1 MIPPTGAARSMERPA
16 DQHLTNTRTEQ
27 AAENQTMAALLTPPC
42 CLFVVCIRLACL
54 RNVNQPGGGLF
65 PTSREGYANLCLWA
79 DVPDMQRC
87 LQAGGACLATES
99 SVGLF
104 VEVMLILFPAHRAR
118 LAPSFAIFRRL
129 ERFALYMGFICS
141 SHFAIIL
148 VPVSRDSK
156 IWSVLG
162 VPYERAVLYHTFA
175 GHLAFTTLV
184 LHALL
189 FVVYWLWTEGWD
201 HAVRQSI
208 HAPAEKHHHGL
219 DIPMGWMAFM
229 CAIPMWITSL
239 NFVRRRF
246 YSLFKLA
253 HFLFIG
259 VFVFAAMHVRAGL
272 TVSRFFLFSLGLRRK
287 AFGERGVPPGMHYYA
302 GRAASADSCS
312 SCTP

>member
-1 MIPPTGAARSMERPA
+1 
-16 DQHLTNTRTEQ
+16 
-27 AAENQTMAALLTPPC
+27 
-42 CLFVVCIRLACL
+42 
-54 RNVNQPGGGLF
+54 
-65 PTSREGYANLCLWA
+65 
-79 DVPDMQRC
+79 
-87 LQAGGACLATES
+87 
-99 SVGLF
+99 
-104 VEVMLILFPAHRAR
+104 
-118 LAPSFAIFRRL
+118 
-129 ERFALYMGFICS
+129 MGFICS

-156 IWSVLG
+156 IWSALG

-189 FVVYWLWTEGWD
+189 FVVYWIWTEGWD

-239 NFVRRRF
+239 NYVRRRF

-259 VFVFAAMHVRAGL
+259 VFVFAAMHVSFVDRTVFPPLVFRFPPKGPPKGVWKSVHKPRVGIILVGGL
-272 TVSRFFLFSLGLRRK
+272 HTSPVLQ
-287 AFGERGVPPGMHYYA
+287 V
-302 GRAASADSCS
+302 
-312 SCTP
+312 